1 MPTEE
6 SINRGPEEGSAS
18 RPDERPRPAYG
29 EYAPEGWTWTP
40 PGQEAS
46 SAPAPNASESALAST
61 RGTASRVPSSGRVPG
76 VPHNLGASGSPGQ
89 QKSAGSA
96 LPPEQHYR
104 AAPPQGGSAR
114 AAAPNR
120 LGDRIITIVLLAL
133 GAFGAL
139 NSAASLYSMS
149 SEFSRWGQVLGIDSF
164 SAPAAL
170 TTIGT
175 VGALV
180 VFALYALNLVY
191 SLQRMRARK
200 LAFWVPLAT
209 AVIAGIVTF
218 AFLMFGVYQVPELLQ
233 RLAEPD
239 AMQTILDSLA
249 TTPTS

>member
-1 MPTEE
+1 
-6 SINRGPEEGSAS
+6 
-18 RPDERPRPAYG
+18 
-29 EYAPEGWTWTP
+29 
-40 PGQEAS
+40 
-46 SAPAPNASESALAST
+46 
-61 RGTASRVPSSGRVPG
+61 
-76 VPHNLGASGSPGQ
+76 
-89 QKSAGSA
+89 
-96 LPPEQHYR
+96 
-104 AAPPQGGSAR
+104 
-114 AAAPNR
+114 
-120 LGDRIITIVLLAL
+120 
-133 GAFGAL
+133 
-139 NSAASLYSMS
+139 
-149 SEFSRWGQVLGIDSF
+149 VLGIDGF